1 MEAEIMGLTRRELLQ
16 GLGAG
21 VAAMG
26 TASPALAA
34 MARNDQAAQDGR
46 DRGSPPLLAQ
56 APLANGSKIS
66 LPDRGNFV
74 FDGIYLNAAYTH
86 PMGVR
91 SGQATMKY
99 VQSRMHDASRNWP
112 VQNAHDEAARLY
124 ANLINATPA
133 EIAIVPSTLTGENLI
148 VRALGLGKGAGV
160 VTDSLHYNASL
171 VMYGEL
177 HIAGMPLAVIAP
189 RGNKIDYD
197 DLEKA
202 ITSETRLVAISL
214 VSSDTGFMH
223 DLKTVCEIAHR
234 KGALVY
240 ADIIQAVGAIPFDV
254 RESGVDFCCAG
265 MYKFLMADFG
275 AAFLYV
281 RADRLAEMKRV
292 ELGWRAIKSLKKHNM
307 PFDAPGPL
315 IGDWVLGA
323 DAASTFEVSTP
334 DWSGYATVVES
345 LAYINDIG
353 VDTIARHRKPLLDSL
368 QEDLPKAHFEPLTP
382 SDHQG
387 TSVVFAYRGAGPR
400 FHDALKRNGIAITI
414 YENNIRISP
423 SIYNNMDD
431 IQALKRV
438 LMA

>member
-1 MEAEIMGLTRRELLQ
+1 MGLTRRELLQ
-16 GLGAG
+16 GIGAG
-21 VAAMG
+21 VAALG
-26 TASPALAA
+26 AASPVLAA
-34 MARNDQAAQDGR
+34 MASDSQATQDG
-46 DRGSPPLLAQ
+46 GEQGACSLLASVSP
-56 APLANGSKIS
+56 AATRGRIS
-66 LPDRGNFV
+66 LPDRGNFL
-74 FDGIYLNAAYTH
+74 FDGVYLNAAYTH
-86 PMGVR
+86 PIGVR
-91 SGQATMKY
+91 TGQATMKY
-99 VQSRMHDASRNWP
+99 LQSRMRDATRNWP

-124 ANLINATPA
+124 AALINASPS

-148 VRALGLGKGAGV
+148 ASSLGLGKGAGV
-160 VTDSLHYNASL
+160 VTDAFHYNASL

-177 HIAGMPLAVIAP
+177 HKKGMPLVVVAP
-189 RGNKIDYD
+189 RGQKIDYD
-197 DLEKA
+197 DVEKA

-281 RADRLAEMKRV
+281 RADRLPQMKRV
-292 ELGWRAIKSLKKHNM
+292 ELGWRAIKTLKKHNM
-307 PFDAPGPL
+307 PFDPPGP
-315 IGDWVLGA
+315 ISGDWVLGT
-323 DAASTFEVSTP
+323 DAASIFEVSTP
-334 DWSGYATVVES
+334 DWSAYAAVSES
-345 LAYINDIG
+345 IAYINDIG
-353 VDTIARHRKPLLDSL
+353 VDTIALHRKPLLDSL
-368 QEDLPKAHFEPLTP
+368 QEDLPRAHFEPLTP
-382 SDHQG
+382 RDHQG

-400 FHDALKRNGIAITI
+400 FRDALKKSGIAVTI

-423 SIYNNMDD
+423 SVYNDMED
-431 IQALKRV
+431 IDALKRV

>member
-1 MEAEIMGLTRRELLQ
+1 MGLTRRELLQ

-21 VAAMG
+21 VAAMS
-26 TASPALAA
+26 AAKPVLAG
-34 MARNDQAAQDGR
+34 MTRDSQQTQDGR
-46 DRGSPPLLAQ
+46 DQENQPSLARTSPA
-56 APLANGSKIS
+56 AGGKIS
-66 LPDRGNFV
+66 LPDRGNFA

-86 PMGVR
+86 PMGMR
-91 SGQATMKY
+91 SGQATMRY
-99 VQSRMHDASRNWP
+99 VQSRMRDASRNWP
-112 VQNAHDEAARLY
+112 VQNARDEAARLY
-124 ANLINATPA
+124 ATLINASPS

-148 VRALGLGKGAGV
+148 VRSLGLGKGAGV

-177 HIAGMPLAVIAP
+177 HKKGMPLAVVAP
-189 RGNKIDYD
+189 RGNKIDYA
-197 DLEKA
+197 DLERA
-202 ITSETRLVAISL
+202 ITAETRLVAISL

-292 ELGWRAIKSLKKHNM
+292 ELGWRAIKTLKKHNM

-315 IGDWVLGA
+315 IGDWVLGT

-334 DWSGYATVVES
+334 DWSAYATVVES

-353 VDTIARHRKPLLDSL
+353 VDAIARHRKPLLDSL

-382 SDHQG
+382 YDQSG

-400 FHDALKRNGIAITI
+400 FRDALKKNRIAITI

-423 SIYNNMDD
+423 SVYNDMDD
-431 IQALKRV
+431 INALKRV